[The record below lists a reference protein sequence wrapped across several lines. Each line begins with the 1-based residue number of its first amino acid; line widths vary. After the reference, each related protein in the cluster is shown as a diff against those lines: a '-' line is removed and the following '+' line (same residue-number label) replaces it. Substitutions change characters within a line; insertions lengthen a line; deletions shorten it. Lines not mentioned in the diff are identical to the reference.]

1 MTTRNSSVRGKK
13 DVAVMAKTY
22 EEIAEAFGEYVS
34 ELLQIFLLKLDSRGY
49 LTILKLECLIFKDQ
63 MNFLKI

>member
-1 MTTRNSSVRGKK
+1 
-13 DVAVMAKTY
+13 MAKTY

-34 ELLQIFLLKLDSRGY
+34 ELLQIFLLKLDSKG
-49 LTILKLECLIFKDQ
+49 IFDYSKVRMFNIKDQ